1 MTYKRL
7 AIRFIKPGQAD
18 MYKPISRIDDALA
31 EMYAALLDY
40 PFVNLI
46 DIGLFRE
53 SIRRLPFQML
63 AGRGTS
69 YLSVYLEAAISAIDR
84 IFAELVTD
92 RLKNKD
98 RQEQE
103 KGPILFTR
111 YIC

>member
-1 MTYKRL
+1 M
-7 AIRFIKPGQAD
+7 D
-18 MYKPISRIDDALA
+18 EPISWVDNTLA
-31 EMYAALLDY
+31 EMNAALLDY
-40 PFVNLI
+40 PFINLI

-53 SIRRLPFQML
+53 SIRRLTFQML

-103 KGPILFTR
+103 KSPILFTR